1 MFILYGLSLGDSDFW
16 WWNNI
21 LNSLLE
27 TDSELIIYNYNSNK
41 ESDNDTINRFIDV
54 ATYKELDDE
63 ELDKLHKKI
72 AIVQYDSE
80 TKLNAFKLD
89 YLD

>member
-1 MFILYGLSLGDSDFW
+1 M
-16 WWNNI
+16 
-21 LNSLLE
+21 E